1 MKKSNLIL
9 YAIPIIVLTG
19 ISTTGCDQSRENE
32 QSLIGKWNAH
42 WETQMDSSFSGIEGK
57 NLHMNGKINFH
68 QNGTVEIAAYGYNGC
83 IFSDDTLINTLKW
96 KISDSELRFI
106 DEGDSQGLPYVIN
119 NFTSDQLDL
128 TLLEDIHLT
137 LLRN

>member
-1 MKKSNLIL
+1 MKKRNLIF

-19 ISTTGCDQSRENE
+19 ISTTGCDQSREKE
-32 QSLIGKWNAH
+32 QSLIGDWSAH

-68 QNGTVEIAAYGYNGC
+68 PNGTVEIAAYGYNGC
-83 IFSDDTLINTLKW
+83 IFSDDTLVNTLKW
-96 KISDSELRFI
+96 QISESELRFI

-119 NFTSDQLDL
+119 NFTQDQLEL